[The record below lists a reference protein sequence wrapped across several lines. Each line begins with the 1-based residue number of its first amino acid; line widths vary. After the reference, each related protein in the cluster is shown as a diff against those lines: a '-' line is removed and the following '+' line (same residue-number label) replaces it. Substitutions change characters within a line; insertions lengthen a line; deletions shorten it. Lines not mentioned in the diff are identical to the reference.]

1 MSYVPSLRRPWARSG
16 VVSPSKLIDESMD
29 PAEAF
34 RDQKLAK
41 LGDALLNLIYS
52 LSLSQIRGRADGGK
66 IANRVLARAMDESRH
81 RSLVPKGSD
90 KHIRGDLV
98 EAIFAY
104 AWLRGFLDIRECA
117 DHLAGGIDADGV
129 RGEEELS
136 VGLAGLIDRILTDLG
151 IPEDA

>member
-16 VVSPSKLIDESMD
+16 VISPSKLIDESTD
-29 PAEAF
+29 PADAF
-34 RDQKLAK
+34 RDRKLSK

-66 IANRVLARAMDESRH
+66 IANSILARAMDESRH

-104 AWLRGFLDIRECA
+104 AWLRELLDIRECA
-117 DHLAGGIDADGV
+117 DYLAGKAGTDGKPDD
-129 RGEEELS
+129 EEIS
-136 VGLAGLIDRILTDLG
+136 MGLAELLDRILAELG
-151 IPEDA
+151 IPEDV

>member
-1 MSYVPSLRRPWARSG
+1 
-16 VVSPSKLIDESMD
+16 MD

>member
-16 VVSPSKLIDESMD
+16 AISPSKLIDESKD

-52 LSLSQIRGRADGGK
+52 LSLSQIRGRADGAK
-66 IANRVLARAMDESRH
+66 IANRILAQAMDASRH

-90 KHIRGDLV
+90 KHIRGDIV

-104 AWLRGFLDIRECA
+104 AWLRGLLDIRECA
-117 DHLAGGIDADGV
+117 DHLARGITTEGK

-136 VGLAGLIDRILTDLG
+136 VGLAGLMDRILTELG